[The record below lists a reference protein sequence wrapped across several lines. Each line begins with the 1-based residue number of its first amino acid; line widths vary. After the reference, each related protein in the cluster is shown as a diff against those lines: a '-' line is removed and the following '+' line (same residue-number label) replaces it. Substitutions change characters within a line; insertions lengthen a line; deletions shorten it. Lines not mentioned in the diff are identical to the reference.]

1 MYILTQK
8 FIDFLSTTPASDVQL
23 EHALDQFAKTNH
35 IRCITSQVPSLSLKY
50 AWDIFAII
58 SYLFSSSSPKAQVH
72 PSATVHP
79 TAVLTGQVII
89 EEGAKYFH
97 TPFLKDHVMLANILS
112 SVVIAK
118 CAKNPCLK
126 IT

>member
-1 MYILTQK
+1 MEGLSNQRAGMYSTQK

-23 EHALDQFAKTNH
+23 EHALINLQKQ
-35 IRCITSQVPSLSLKY
+35 ITFDVSSQVPSLSLKY

-79 TAVLTGQVII
+79 TAVLTV
-89 EEGAKYFH
+89 K
-97 TPFLKDHVMLANILS
+97 
-112 SVVIAK
+112 
-118 CAKNPCLK
+118 
-126 IT
+126 